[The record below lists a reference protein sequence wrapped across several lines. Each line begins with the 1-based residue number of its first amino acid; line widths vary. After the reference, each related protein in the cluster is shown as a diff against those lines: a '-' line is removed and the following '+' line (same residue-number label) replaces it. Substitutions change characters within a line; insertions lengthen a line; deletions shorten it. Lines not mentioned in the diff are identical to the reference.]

1 MRPLFLL
8 AAAAII
14 ASPAALL
21 AQGDLQREIRD
32 SQRRLE
38 EVRADR
44 ARLRLEMGSLQNQA
58 RDVSAELRNIEQQ
71 LSASRSTLA
80 EIEFQS
86 DAMATLI
93 EGTTT
98 TLLQTRERLSQAKA
112 VLQRRLRDIYK
123 RGPLH
128 TVKVLLGADSFS
140 DLLTRYRYLQMI
152 ATYDRTIVE
161 RVGLLEGQLVERGD
175 RLNDNMRDLGRI
187 RVNRLS
193 EVAQLRVVEGDHQS
207 TLSQFRS
214 AEEQNTNQIE
224 ELDGD
229 EIRLTELIADLE
241 TRRRE
246 AEARRTTRA
255 GPATLAVGDKGSL
268 DWPVDGD
275 LIYEFG
281 PQRQS
286 NGTILRWNGIGIR
299 ASAGTPVRAVRAGT
313 VALAGPLE
321 GYGRS
326 VMLSHGD
333 GFYTLYLYLEDIG
346 VVQGREVEAG
356 QVIGTVG
363 GTETPEGAHVEF
375 QVRAPIAGGSP
386 EAQDPILWLKSRGG

>member
-1 MRPLFLL
+1 MRVWVPVVLL
-8 AAAAII
+8 AILT
-14 ASPAALL
+14 SPTAGL

-32 SQRRLE
+32 SQLRLE
-38 EVRADR
+38 EVRAER
-44 ARLRLEMGSLQNQA
+44 ARLRQEMGSLQNRA

-86 DAMATLI
+86 EAMATLI
-93 EGTTT
+93 EGTTA
-98 TLLQTRERLSQAKA
+98 TLLQTRERLSQAEA

-128 TVKVLLGADSFS
+128 TVQVLLGADSFS

-161 RVGLLEGQLVERGD
+161 RVGLLEAQLVERGVE
-175 RLNDNMRDLGRI
+175 LNDDMRDLGRI
-187 RVNRLS
+187 RANRLG
-193 EVAQLRVVEGDHQS
+193 EVAQLRSVEVDHQS

-214 AEEQNTNQIE
+214 REEQNTSQLAA
-224 ELDGD
+224 LDDD
-229 EIRLTELIADLE
+229 EVRLTELISDLE

-246 AEARRTTRA
+246 AEARRAERA
-255 GPATLAVGDKGSL
+255 GPGTLAAGDEGTL
-268 DWPVDGD
+268 DWPLDGE
-275 LIYEFG
+275 LIYGFG
-281 PQRQS
+281 PQRQA
-286 NGTILRWNGIGIR
+286 NGTVLRWNGIGIR
-299 ASAGTPVRAVRAGT
+299 APAGTPVRAVRAGN

-346 VVQGREVEAG
+346 VVQGRTVEAG

-363 GTETPEGAHVEF
+363 GTDTPEGAHVEF
-375 QVRAPIAGGSP
+375 QVRAPIEGGSP
-386 EAQDPILWLKSRGG
+386 EAQDPILWLKARGG

>member
-1 MRPLFLL
+1 MKALFLL
-8 AAAAII
+8 AAAAIVG
-14 ASPAALL
+14 SPGALY
-21 AQGDLQREIRD
+21 AQGDLQQEIRD

-38 EVRADR
+38 EVRAER
-44 ARLRLEMGSLQNQA
+44 ARLRQEMGNRQNQA

-86 DAMATLI
+86 DAMGEMI
-93 EGTTT
+93 EGTTS
-98 TLLQTRERLSQAKA
+98 TLLQTRERLSQAEA

-128 TVKVLLGADSFS
+128 TVQVLLGADSFS

-161 RVGLLEGQLVERGD
+161 RVGMLEGQLVERGD
-175 RLNDNMRDLGRI
+175 RLTEDMRDLGRI
-187 RVNRLS
+187 RANRLG
-193 EVAQLRVVEGDHQS
+193 EVAQLRAVEGDHQN

-214 AEEQNTNQIE
+214 AEEQNTSQLE
-224 ELDGD
+224 VLDSD
-229 EIRLTELIADLE
+229 EMRLTALIADLE

-246 AEARRTTRA
+246 AEARRDERA
-255 GPATLAVGDKGSL
+255 GPGTLSAGDEGSL
-268 DWPVDGD
+268 DWPLDGD
-275 LIYEFG
+275 IIYGFG
-281 PQRQS
+281 PQRQP

-299 ASAGTPVRAVRAGT
+299 ASAGTPVRAVRAGN

-326 VMLSHGD
+326 VMISHGD

-346 VVQGREVEAG
+346 VVQGRDVEAG

-363 GTETPEGAHVEF
+363 GTETPEGSHVEF

-386 EAQDPILWLKSRGG
+386 EAQDPILWLKARGG

>member
-1 MRPLFLL
+1 
-8 AAAAII
+8 
-14 ASPAALL
+14 
-21 AQGDLQREIRD
+21 
-32 SQRRLE
+32 
-38 EVRADR
+38 
-44 ARLRLEMGSLQNQA
+44 MGSLQNQA

-86 DAMATLI
+86 DAMTTMI

-98 TLLQTRERLSQAKA
+98 TLLQTRERLSRAEA

-175 RLNDNMRDLGRI
+175 RLNEDMRDLGRI
-187 RVNRLS
+187 RANRLG
-193 EVAQLRVVEGDHQS
+193 EVAQLRAVEGDHQS
-207 TLSQFRS
+207 ALSQFRS
-214 AEEQNTNQIE
+214 AEERNTNQLE

-246 AEARRTTRA
+246 AEARRTTRS
-255 GPATLAVGDKGSL
+255 GPATLAAGDEGSL
-268 DWPVDGD
+268 DWPVEGD

-281 PQRQS
+281 PQRQP

-299 ASAGTPVRAVRAGT
+299 ASAGSPVRAVRAGT

-326 VMLSHGD
+326 VMISHGD

-346 VVQGREVEAG
+346 VVQGREVEVG

-363 GTETPEGAHVEF
+363 GTDTPEGAHMEF

-386 EAQDPILWLKSRGG
+386 EAQDPILWLKARGG